1 MNKEIERKNWL
12 VIVNN
17 ERKICGGDTMVC
29 DTKSQAINIASFLS
43 RILYNIGTV
52 EKHIF
57 VVHRVK
63 KDTVLTVVDKDDLEY
78 NVLYHYSV
86 LYYSDVRLKMLL
98 LYEGWAANQKK
109 IASQW
114 LNEGDE

>member
-1 MNKEIERKNWL
+1 MERKNWL

-17 ERKICGGDTMVC
+17 ERKLCGGDVMVC
-29 DTKSQAINIASFLS
+29 DTKSQAVNIASFIS
-43 RILYNIGTV
+43 RILYNIGKI

-57 VVHRVK
+57 IVNRLN
-63 KDTVLTVVDKDDLEY
+63 KDAVLTDNKEGLEY
-78 NVLYHYSV
+78 NVIYHYSV
-86 LYYSDVRLKMLL
+86 LYYSELGLKMLL

-114 LNEGDE
+114 LNEEDK

>member
-1 MNKEIERKNWL
+1 MERKNWL

-17 ERKICGGDTMVC
+17 ERKLFGGDVMVC
-29 DTKSQAINIASFLS
+29 DTRSQAVNIASFLS
-43 RILYNIGTV
+43 RILYNIGKV

-57 VVHRVK
+57 VVNRIK
-63 KDTVLTVVDKDDLEY
+63 KDTVLTLVDKEDLEY
-78 NVLYHYSV
+78 NVIYHYSV
-86 LYYSDVRLKMLL
+86 LYYSDLGLKMLL

-114 LNEGDE
+114 LNEEDK